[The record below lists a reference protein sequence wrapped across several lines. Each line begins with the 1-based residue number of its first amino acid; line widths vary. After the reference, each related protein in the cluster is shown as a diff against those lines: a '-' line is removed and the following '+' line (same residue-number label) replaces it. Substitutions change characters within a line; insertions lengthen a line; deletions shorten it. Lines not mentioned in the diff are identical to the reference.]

1 MEKEI
6 QLLTLGIDFIRDL
19 WIGLVWLWEL
29 DNQDVLTLEKNSLIG
44 ESFLFYTLFY
54 YLNRLLVV
62 LLLGS

>member
-6 QLLTLGIDFIRDL
+6 RYSALGADSIKDL

-44 ESFLFYTLFY
+44 ESFLIYTSF
-54 YLNRLLVV
+54 
-62 LLLGS
+62 